1 MVLNY
6 PVCNATTN
14 EEQKINREEENALR
28 YIAGYVC
35 RKTKVHLE
43 SSSHPSKDDMIQ
55 CLIDMSGDEM
65 EERGTE
71 DWTNLIDRGGLWH
84 ISDTTYS
91 LFHSME
97 EEICKYLIPS
107 TLKNSKE
114 KIIKSIVENEEVL
127 FEWCMISSDAD
138 KPESNELLHMIV
150 ELYVTIQGFSFA
162 SSIVE
167 MYKKRS
173 KKVLQK
179 GKGLRK
185 ELFTS
190 YVN

>member
-1 MVLNY
+1 
-6 PVCNATTN
+6 
-14 EEQKINREEENALR
+14 
-28 YIAGYVC
+28 
-35 RKTKVHLE
+35 
-43 SSSHPSKDDMIQ
+43 MIQ

-97 EEICKYLIPS
+97 EEIRKYLIPS
-107 TLKNSKE
+107 TLNNSKE

-127 FEWCMISSDAD
+127 FEWCMISSNANE
-138 KPESNELLHMIV
+138 PESNELLHMIV
-150 ELYVTIQGFSFA
+150 ELYVTIRGFSFA

-190 YVN
+190 SVN